1 MKYEAVQVMQKFT
14 SLHIVIFLRKLK
26 CSIPDWSVFGLMLFT
41 EEYDYELSISRNI
54 PRFRKIKKNFDIS
67 SLRLITS

>member
-26 CSIPDWSVFGLMLFT
+26 CSVHDWSVFGLTLFT

-54 PRFRKIKKNFDIS
+54 LRFLKIKKNFDIS